1 MTAMAFRWQDQ
12 REFFKDARRA
22 RYLSRLVAKAA
33 DLIIAMSLWHIPGA
47 AGAFASLF
55 YILLCDGFPGG
66 RSAGKWLTGLK
77 VVRVDREGMDF
88 QSSLL
93 RNLTVATPF
102 LLYLIPVAGPFLTYT
117 VGLAVLLIETY
128 LGFYDADGQRA
139 GDTLAET
146 LVVECGRVADE
157 VPLPDRRA

>member
-1 MTAMAFRWQDQ
+1 MAFRWQDQ

-33 DLIIAMSLWHIPGA
+33 DLIIAMSLWHVPGA
-47 AGAFASLF
+47 AGTFASLF
-55 YILLCDGFPGG
+55 YILLCDGFPSG

-93 RNLTVATPF
+93 RNLTVAAPF
-102 LLYLIPVAGPFLTYT
+102 LLYLVPVAGPFLAYT
-117 VGLAVLLIETY
+117 IGLAVLLIETY

-139 GDTLAET
+139 GDTFAET
-146 LVVECGRVADE
+146 LVVECRQVADD
-157 VPLPDRRA
+157 VPLSDRRP